1 MSFLSSSS
9 SCLDQ
14 GCLLPSV
21 CWFLILYLLLPFFVS
36 LVLFLVLLITF
47 GLLNS
52 LFEYVQPL
60 RHSLL
65 VIAAQAVDALYN
77 AAQMSQLLV
86 VGWAYA
92 A

>member
-1 MSFLSSSS
+1 MLFNELLEQLIFLLGPGVLTSVS
-9 SCLDQ
+9 
-14 GCLLPSV
+14 LL
-21 CWFLILYLLLPFFVS
+21 VS